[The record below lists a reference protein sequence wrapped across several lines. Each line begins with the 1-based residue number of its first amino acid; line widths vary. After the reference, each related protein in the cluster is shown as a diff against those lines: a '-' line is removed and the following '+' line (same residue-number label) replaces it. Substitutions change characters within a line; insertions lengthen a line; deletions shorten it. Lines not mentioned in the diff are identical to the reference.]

1 MGLLGK
7 TVSIGLDLGSHRIK
21 ALQIEKSNG
30 GYRIVRSA
38 SAPTPP
44 DCLRDGVV
52 TDASTL
58 AEAIKTML
66 KDADLPATAAC
77 IAAAG
82 SAVYV
87 RPVVLPKMPEAALR
101 KSIQLEA
108 HRYIPGSAEDSYIE
122 IEVLSNLPD
131 NQINVLIVAAPRDIV
146 ESRIQS
152 CEEAGLDVDVV
163 DIEIFAAYR
172 SLLEVDPEFSALSST
187 VGIVDIGASSSTV
200 SVVHQGVFAM
210 HRSIPHGSRALTEA
224 LAQTFGLA
232 PEAAEDGKAQLDVSH
247 LVGVTTLPD
256 NPPLRVLHPHLED
269 LVREVRRSINFFQ
282 SQANEE
288 GQMRQVDRLLITGG
302 GARLAG
308 LDLYLDH
315 RLSMPVIEKGLFDNP
330 RFTRTN
336 AEQGRGLDLSVAA
349 GLALRAKA
357 A

>member
-1 MGLLGK
+1 MAVLGRPI
-7 TVSIGLDLGSHRIK
+7 SIGLDLGSHRIK
-21 ALQIEKSNG
+21 AIQIEKVGPS
-30 GYRIVRSA
+30 YRVVRSV
-38 SAPTPP
+38 SSPTPP

-52 TDASTL
+52 TDASL
-58 AEAIKTML
+58 LGEAIKRML
-66 KDADLPATAAC
+66 KEADFPASNAC

-87 RPVVLPKMPEAALR
+87 RPVALPKMPEAALR

-108 HRYIPGSAEDSYIE
+108 ARYVPGSAEDSYIE
-122 IEVLSNLPD
+122 IEVLGPLPD

-146 ESRIQS
+146 ESRIQA
-152 CEEAGLDVDVV
+152 CEEAGLDVEVV

-172 SLLEVDPEFSALSST
+172 SLLEADNQFDPKSST

-224 LAQTFGLA
+224 LAHTFGL
-232 PEAAEDGKAQLDVSH
+232 EHDAAEDGKSQLDVSQ

-282 SQANEE
+282 SQANDE
-288 GQMRQVDRLLITGG
+288 GQMRQVERLIITGG

-315 RLSMPVIEKGLFDNP
+315 RLSMPVIERGLFDNP
-330 RFTRTN
+330 RFLPMV
-336 AEQGRGLDLSVAA
+336 GVDSRGLDLSVAA
-349 GLALRAKA
+349 GLAIRAQA